1 MSGTSIDD
9 LLGGPA
15 PAVDDRLAS
24 SDRPGAELLKG
35 FLLVGALTLVG
46 MFALRVAGL
55 GAPWWFVAAVALAAV
70 LVFRTVRAVRPPLPS
85 RQAGRSLGEGAP
97 ADGLRQALRRW
108 ETRLDWCHG
117 DTSAFNRKLRTSL
130 VEIVDERLRQR
141 HGITRESDP
150 ARARAV
156 LGEPLWTFLAE
167 PVRRPPNPRELTN
180 LIAWM
185 ERI

>member
-15 PAVDDRLAS
+15 PEDRPVPS
-24 SDRPGAELLKG
+24 GRPGAELFKY
-35 FLLVGALTLVG
+35 FLMVAALTAVG
-46 MFALRVAGL
+46 LFALRVSSL
-55 GAPWWFVAAVALAAV
+55 SAPWWFVAAVAVAAV
-70 LVFRTVRAVRPPLPS
+70 LVFRAVRTVRPPLPS
-85 RQAGRSLGEGAP
+85 RHAGRSMGEGAP

-117 DTSAFNRKLRTSL
+117 DTGAFNRKLRTAL

-150 ARARAV
+150 ARARQV

-167 PVRRPPNPRELTN
+167 PVRRPPSPRELTN